1 MAKTTNVE
9 QMTPTTNGFTKAYGT
24 AHDSEDD
31 VSNHDDYDDGGDDDG
46 DDDDGDD
53 DNDIMMTIL
62 RRMVAAL
69 Q

>member
-31 VSNHDDYDDGGDDDG
+31 VSNHDDYDDG
-46 DDDDGDD
+46 DGDD

>member
-31 VSNHDDYDDGGDDDG
+31 VSNHDDYDDG

-62 RRMVAAL
+62 RRMVVAL